1 MPRLCQVGE
10 ISFHLKISL
19 AAVVS
24 RSWYSEPSCVPDYQR
39 NGGGGEGEGGGWV
52 YWHLMHCG
60 GGPDR

>member
-1 MPRLCQVGE
+1 MPRLCQAEE

-19 AAVVS
+19 ASVVS

-39 NGGGGEGEGGGWV
+39 NGGGREGGRGGGG